1 MRYINKL
8 PKHKLKS
15 KSVTKDIIETT
26 FEVELKDNHTE
37 ILDKFKNVEGIISAS
52 VISYQNDFGA

>member
-1 MRYINKL
+1 MAIY
-8 PKHKLKS
+8 KS
-15 KSVTKDIIETT
+15 KTVTKDIIETT